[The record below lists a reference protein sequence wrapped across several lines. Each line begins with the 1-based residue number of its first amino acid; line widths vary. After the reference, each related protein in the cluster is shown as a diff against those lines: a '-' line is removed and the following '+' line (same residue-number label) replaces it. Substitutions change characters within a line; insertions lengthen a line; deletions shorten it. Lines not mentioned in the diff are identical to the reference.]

1 MTQAKSRKR
10 SHEEE
15 EGCLPISK
23 RMSKLQLETSDE
35 TSISPQ
41 SAINEKPVYFGKDSD
56 NLMDPS
62 SLSCP
67 YDPTLSVDQNPLYF
81 ESNRVLF
88 EAHKNRLQRQRIR
101 IK

>member
-1 MTQAKSRKR
+1 
-10 SHEEE
+10 
-15 EGCLPISK
+15 
-23 RMSKLQLETSDE
+23 MSKLQLDTSDE
-35 TSISPQ
+35 SSISPQ
-41 SAINEKPVYFGKDSD
+41 SAINDKPVYYGKDSD

>member
-1 MTQAKSRKR
+1 
-10 SHEEE
+10 
-15 EGCLPISK
+15 
-23 RMSKLQLETSDE
+23 MSKLQLDAEETNVYLQSATSD
-35 TSISPQ
+35 
-41 SAINEKPVYFGKDSD
+41 KPVYHGKDSD
-56 NLMDPS
+56 KLMDPN

-67 YDPTLSVDQNPLYF
+67 YQPTLNVDQNPLYF